1 MVTVRMSRSFRDQ
14 LRREARARGQ
24 SLQVFCERA
33 LRDALDTA
41 GENRDDD
48 SK

>member
-1 MVTVRMSRSFRDQ
+1 MVTVRISRSFREQ

-33 LRDALDTA
+33 LRDALDTVA
-41 GENRDDD
+41 KNRDDD